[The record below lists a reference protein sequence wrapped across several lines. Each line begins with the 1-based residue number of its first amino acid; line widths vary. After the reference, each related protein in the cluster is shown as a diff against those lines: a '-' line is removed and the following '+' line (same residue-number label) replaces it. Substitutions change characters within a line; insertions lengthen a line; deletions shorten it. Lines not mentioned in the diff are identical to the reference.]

1 MGTPAMGRARQEVQL
16 TAGEHVILPTA
27 TEKLLGCNIHENM
40 KWGEHLQLNEQ
51 SLTRQLTSRVNA
63 LSKVAVNATF
73 KTRLMAANGAF
84 MSVLNY
90 LIPLW
95 GGTEA
100 YLIKGLQVLQNRA
113 ARCVTKQ
120 HWFTP
125 TARLLNQCNW
135 LSVQQLVQ
143 YHSLLQVHKAV
154 RAGAPFYLSSKL
166 STEHP
171 YPTRQATQGGI
182 RQTFTGQSTLA
193 QRSFFGRAHSTYNT
207 IPAEIRAARSLPTFK
222 KRLRAW
228 VKATVSVG

>member
-1 MGTPAMGRARQEVQL
+1 MQL
-16 TAGEHVILPTA
+16 TASEHVILPKL

-100 YLIKGLQVLQNRA
+100 YLIKGLHVLQKRA
-113 ARCVTKQ
+113 TRCVTKQ
-120 HWFTP
+120 HWFTI
-125 TARLLNQCNW
+125 TESLLNQCNW

-143 YHSLLQVHKAV
+143 H
-154 RAGAPFYLSSKL
+154 
-166 STEHP
+166 
-171 YPTRQATQGGI
+171 
-182 RQTFTGQSTLA
+182 
-193 QRSFFGRAHSTYNT
+193 
-207 IPAEIRAARSLPTFK
+207 
-222 KRLRAW
+222 
-228 VKATVSVG
+228 